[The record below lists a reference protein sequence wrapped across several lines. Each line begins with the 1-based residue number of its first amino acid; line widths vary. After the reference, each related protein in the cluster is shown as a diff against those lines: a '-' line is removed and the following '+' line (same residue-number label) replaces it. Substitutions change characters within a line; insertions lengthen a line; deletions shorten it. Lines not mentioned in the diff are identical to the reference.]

1 MRARLAIRRVL
12 VFGVVAA
19 ACWTSVSLGEPPATR
34 VPPPPVAESE
44 RDYMFP
50 PMPPSPLKGHELI
63 ENVLK
68 VFPEVDPDELMS
80 FVHKEFPM
88 EMRQVGEL
96 SKKHMERAFELLA
109 GVIRE
114 SQELIE
120 IREDDPKLFELRLN
134 QLRLERRATLL
145 AEECLVSKPPERE
158 VKIKELELLLTKAF
172 ENKQALM
179 RLDVKRMQSQL
190 SDLQALIDR
199 RASVKNAIVSSRM
212 LQITGEREGL
222 EW

>member
-1 MRARLAIRRVL
+1 
-12 VFGVVAA
+12 
-19 ACWTSVSLGEPPATR
+19 
-34 VPPPPVAESE
+34 
-44 RDYMFP
+44 MFP
-50 PMPPSPLKGHELI
+50 PMPPSPLRAHELI

-120 IREDDPKLFELRLN
+120 IREDNPKLFELRLN

-158 VKIKELELLLTKAF
+158 VKVKELESLLTKAF

-179 RLDVKRMQSQL
+179 RLDVKRMQAQL